1 MSPYVHQDGCA
12 GSYITEDWV
21 SERCLHLPTHLCVH
35 RTARKSRATGPRR
48 TQCQHVHHTQ
58 MPKDTK
64 YQLLSLCE
72 SKENHTTRIKITS
85 EQDQPWT
92 VDKVAGGTTVTFWGW
107 SLGSTGWEERT
118 DSWIVLT
125 VKTKEKPYDSINK
138 QSLTETWGGKGLGGE
153 PTS

>member
-21 SERCLHLPTHLCVH
+21 SERCLHLSTHLSIPQHASHEQQVH
-35 RTARKSRATGPRR
+35 GGHNASTLIS
-48 TQCQHVHHTQ
+48 TQ

-72 SKENHTTRIKITS
+72 SKENHTSRIKITS

-92 VDKVAGGTTVTFWGW
+92 VDKVAGGTTVTCC
-107 SLGSTGWEERT
+107 S
-118 DSWIVLT
+118 
-125 VKTKEKPYDSINK
+125 
-138 QSLTETWGGKGLGGE
+138 
-153 PTS
+153 

>member
-12 GSYITEDWV
+12 GSYITEDA
-21 SERCLHLPTHLCVH
+21 CIYPPTCPSTPQQASYEQQVH
-35 RTARKSRATGPRR
+35 GRDNASTLIS
-48 TQCQHVHHTQ
+48 TQ

-92 VDKVAGGTTVTFWGW
+92 VDKVAGGTTVTC
-107 SLGSTGWEERT
+107 
-118 DSWIVLT
+118 
-125 VKTKEKPYDSINK
+125 
-138 QSLTETWGGKGLGGE
+138 
-153 PTS
+153 